1 MQKVKKILTFDEK
14 NSIIRPSL
22 GKKAD
27 KLAAFRPFA
36 TIFEKESKMPK
47 VKNKSA
53 IKKRFKLTATGKVKG
68 GHVAKRHL
76 LMNKPRKMKLKARG
90 SHIVGEV
97 VANIVKKF
105 MH

>member
-1 MQKVKKILTFDEK
+1 MLTFYK
-14 NSIIRPSL
+14 KKSIIRLSL

-27 KLAAFRPFA
+27 NLAAFRPFE
-36 TIFEKESKMPK
+36 TIFEKEKKMPK

-53 IKKRFKLTATGKVKG
+53 VKKRFKLTATGKVKG

-76 LMNKPRKMKLKARG
+76 LMNKSRKMKLKARG